1 MLSNGII
8 EVNYITLIVSVIAI
22 LSGLLI
28 ILQFSRQKYE
38 NQLKALQ
45 DEALFKLKALN
56 EKIELNHS
64 SYEGQINTLNTEN
77 RKLDE
82 EKKLIK
88 ESYEDKLKTL
98 ERHSAQIN
106 NNTIE
111 TYEIKL
117 NSLSKIA
124 EAKEQQLLREFDI
137 KEENFN
143 EKITLL
149 EDSKLQM
156 KIEFENLANK
166 LFDENQKKSTVNLGQ
181 VLTSFKDQLDSFG
194 KRVNEIYNEETKQR
208 SSLLTEIKSLKEL
221 NNQIATDAINLTKA
235 LKGQNK
241 TQGDWGEMI
250 LSSILDQTGL
260 RAGKEYTI
268 QGSFN
273 DADGKRLR
281 PDVIVHLPSKKD
293 IVIDSKVSLNSYV
306 NYCKTEN
313 EAQKES
319 SAKDLVKSITTHI
332 KDLSSK
338 RYEEIEGVR
347 TLDFVLMFIPIEG
360 AFILA
365 TSNDDTLFKMAFEHN
380 IMLVSPSTLYV
391 TLRTIENIW
400 RNEHQNENAQLISK
414 KAADLYDKFAA
425 FVNDIED
432 IGLNINRT
440 QRSYENALNKLSTGN
455 ANLIKRAEEFIQ
467 LGVKPKKQISSKL
480 SVSNSENE
488 EENEEVF
495 QVNND

>member
-1 MLSNGII
+1 MLSEGII
-8 EVNYITLIVSVIAI
+8 EVNYLTLIVTFIAI

-45 DEALFKLKALN
+45 DEALLKLKALN

-64 SYEGQINTLNTEN
+64 SYETQITNLNNAN
-77 RKLDE
+77 RKLEE

-88 ESYEDKLKTL
+88 ESFEDKLKIL
-98 ERHSAQIN
+98 EKHASQIN
-106 NNTIE
+106 SNTIE
-111 TYEIKL
+111 AYEFKL
-117 NSLSKIA
+117 SSLAKMS
-124 EAKEQQLLREFDI
+124 EAKEKQLLREFEI

-149 EDSKLQM
+149 EESKKQL

-166 LFDENQKKSTVNLGQ
+166 LFDENQKKSNLNLTQ
-181 VLTSFKDQLDSFG
+181 VLTSFKDQLESFG
-194 KRVNEIYNEETKQR
+194 KRVNEIHNEETKQR
-208 SSLLTEIKSLKEL
+208 TSLLTEIKNLKDL
-221 NNQIATDAINLTKA
+221 NNQISTDAVNLTKA

-260 RAGKEYTI
+260 REGNEYTI

-273 DADGKRLR
+273 DNDGKRLR

-293 IVIDSKVSLNSYV
+293 IVIDSKVSLNAYI

-313 EAQKES
+313 EEHKATASKE
-319 SAKDLVKSITTHI
+319 LVKSITSHI
-332 KDLSSK
+332 KALSSK
-338 RYEEIEGVR
+338 KYEELDGVR
-347 TLDFVLMFIPIEG
+347 TLDFVLMFIPVEG

-365 TSNDDTLFKMAFEHN
+365 TSTDDNLFKLAFENN

-400 RNEHQNENAQLISK
+400 RNEHQNENALLISK
-414 KAADLYDKFAA
+414 KAADLYDKFAS
-425 FVNDIED
+425 FVADIED
-432 IGLNINRT
+432 IGVNINRT
-440 QRSYENALNKLSTGN
+440 QKAYDSAMNKLTLGN
-455 ANLIKRAEEFIQ
+455 ANLIKRAEEFID
-467 LGVKPKKQISSKL
+467 LGVKPKKQISNKL
-480 SVSNSENE
+480 INSQE
-488 EENEEVF
+488 E
-495 QVNND
+495 